1 MKNFIIAAVV
11 VGMLSFASSAQAG
24 PLRCLADK
32 VLAPVKDVVETQPVR
47 SGLRCVSSKKPVWAT
62 AGRVFGGCRTGSC
75 AN

>member
-1 MKNFIIAAVV
+1 MKNFIVAVAV

-24 PLRCLADK
+24 PLRCLAGK

-47 SGLRCVSSKKPVWAT
+47 SGLRCVSSKKPVRAT

-75 AN
+75 TN